1 MRRGRGCRERFRE
14 QGSLPPKIPDLTRKM
29 YNQLKLIARKLF
41 PASVLK
47 ANEDRLRRLI
57 ALRYAGTTYRCNC
70 CGTGLSQFVRLERG
84 DLLCPR
90 CGSLPRNRRLWHI
103 LYEQMD
109 IRGLRVLHFSPSP
122 SLAKLLRASPLVE
135 YVTTDYEGEFV
146 ADQHYDITRITEP
159 DNRFDLIICYHV
171 LEHIPDDRAAM
182 AELYRVLAPGGVCV
196 VQTPFGE
203 GDIYEDDRV
212 DTPAGRL
219 AAFGQEDHVRVYSVA
234 GLTER
239 LRAAGFRVLA
249 NTYPANHLHGWR
261 AGETVLLAEK
271 GT

>member
-1 MRRGRGCRERFRE
+1 M
-14 QGSLPPKIPDLTRKM
+14 QALLPPKITDLTRKM
-29 YNQLKLIARKLF
+29 YNQLKKIAGRLL
-41 PASVLK
+41 PTSLLK

-70 CGTGLSQFVRLERG
+70 CGTGLSRFVRLESG

-90 CGSLPRNRRLWHI
+90 CGSLPRGRRLWHI
-103 LYEQMD
+103 LHEQMD

-122 SLAKLLRASPLVE
+122 CLAGLLRAYPLAG
-135 YVTTDYEGEFV
+135 YVTTDYEGEFI

-159 DNRFDLIICYHV
+159 DNRFDLIICYHI

-182 AELYRVLAPGGVCV
+182 SELYRVLAPGGLCL
-196 VQTPFGE
+196 VQTPFRE
-203 GDIYEDDRV
+203 GTDIYEDPSI
-212 DTPAGRL
+212 TSPASRL
-219 AAFGQEDHVRVYSVA
+219 AAFGQADHVRVYSVA

-249 NTYPANHLHGWR
+249 TTYPSNHLHGWR

-271 GT
+271 TT